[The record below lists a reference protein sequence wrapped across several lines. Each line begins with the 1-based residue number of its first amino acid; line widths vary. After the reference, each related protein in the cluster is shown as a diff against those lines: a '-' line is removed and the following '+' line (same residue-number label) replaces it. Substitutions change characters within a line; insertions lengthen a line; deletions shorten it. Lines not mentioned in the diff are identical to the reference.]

1 MTEERYIP
9 VAEFAKL
16 AGISRQTVYSKL
28 DKMDCQEVDKIIRIE
43 KTGKQ
48 DRKLIST
55 NALQLFSKKEPCK
68 TDCKSDCK
76 SDSQEDKIID
86 SVLDSLTAQ
95 LQSKDQQ
102 LQARDKTIEDLTR
115 QIEQLQSQNSTLSNS
130 LIDQGK
136 ELTRLLDQQQQL
148 QAMYARQL
156 TLTAPKEE
164 PEQIQD
170 KEDHEEQPEKQGFW
184 KRLFR
189 W

>member
-1 MTEERYIP
+1 MKTEYIT

-16 AGISRQTVYSKL
+16 AGISRQAVYSKL
-28 DKMDCQEVDKIIRIE
+28 DKMDCQELDKIIRIE
-43 KTGKQ
+43 KAGKQ

-55 NALQLFSKKEPCK
+55 NALQLFEKKEICK
-68 TDCKSDCK
+68 PDCQV
-76 SDSQEDKIID
+76 DSKEDKVID
-86 SVLDSLTAQ
+86 SIIDSLTAQ
-95 LQSKDQQ
+95 LQTKDQQ
-102 LQARDKTIEDLTR
+102 LQARDKTIEDLSR

-184 KRLFR
+184 KWLFR